1 MAFSQPRNGV
11 EMDSND
17 LLIILSIKSISLS
30 LLSKSFFSFP
40 VAGWALCTEFAP
52 RPCDLHLVQSHKER

>member
-1 MAFSQPRNGV
+1 MAFTQPRNGV

-17 LLIILSIKSISLS
+17 LLIILSIILFLYRCSHNL
-30 LLSKSFFSFP
+30 FFSFP

-52 RPCDLHLVQSHKER
+52 SPCDLHLVESHKER